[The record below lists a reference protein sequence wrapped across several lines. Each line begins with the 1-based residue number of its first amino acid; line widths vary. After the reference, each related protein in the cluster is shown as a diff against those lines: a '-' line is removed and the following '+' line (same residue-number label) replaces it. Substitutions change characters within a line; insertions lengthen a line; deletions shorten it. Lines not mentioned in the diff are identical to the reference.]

1 VADLVDD
8 FTVFNPCP
16 GRRFMAMDSQQES
29 SEPLHEIRRGGQTL
43 TGSLDYLDGEFNSP
57 PSPPTNYSC

>member
-43 TGSLDYLDGEFNSP
+43 TGLPLFADILPTYSLEPGF
-57 PSPPTNYSC
+57 TA